1 MNIMVLF
8 TSFAGGG
15 YVEVLTL
22 GSRGAAVK
30 LIQSLL
36 IRIGYNP
43 GPVDGIFGQITREAV
58 REFQLDNGL
67 EPDGVAGPATWSR
80 FERFLRGYDTYTIRP
95 GDTFYNISGR

>member
-1 MNIMVLF
+1 M
-8 TSFAGGG
+8 
-15 YVEVLTL
+15 EVLTL

-43 GPVDGIFGQITREAV
+43 GPVDGIFGPVTRQAV

-67 EPDGVAGPATWSR
+67 EPDGVAC
-80 FERFLRGYDTYTIRP
+80 LLYTSPSPR
-95 GDTFYNISGR
+95 DS